1 MGGEG
6 DEVVGLKKEGAE
18 RKLVLLMHDVFEIGF
33 NYYYAFHMVRDQ
45 LEESLQTKMVSGKGR
60 NHWSESCALMSY
72 DCCSPCKLVFVNS
85 LYHFPVTA
93 NPHHGGDSGEASL
106 RIPWWETP
114 CLRHASP
121 GRLTTPLS
129 NDQVCPDTD

>member
-18 RKLVLLMHDVFEIGF
+18 RELVLLMHDVFEIGF

-45 LEESLQTKMVSGKGR
+45 LEESLQTKMVSGK
-60 NHWSESCALMSY
+60 
-72 DCCSPCKLVFVNS
+72 
-85 LYHFPVTA
+85 VTA

-121 GRLTTPLS
+121 GRLTSHNTFE
-129 NDQVCPDTD
+129 Q